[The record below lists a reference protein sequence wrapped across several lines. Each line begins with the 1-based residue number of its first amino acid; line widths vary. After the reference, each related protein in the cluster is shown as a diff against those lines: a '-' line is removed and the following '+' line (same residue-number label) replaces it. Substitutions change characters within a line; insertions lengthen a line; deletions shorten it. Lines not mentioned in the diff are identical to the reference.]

1 MSLLLVYIASLLVGQ
16 SIAVSVGL
24 LVDRHHSSHGGL
36 MVFIALYF
44 TMFWLCW
51 RLAVRVTAPKSQ

>member
-1 MSLLLVYIASLLVGQ
+1 MSLLLVYLASLVVGQ

-24 LVDRHHSSHGGL
+24 LVDRHYSTHGGL

-44 TMFWLCW
+44 GMFWLCW
-51 RLAVRVTAPKSQ
+51 RIAVRVTEPKAE